1 MIFRDNYASVAK
13 ATRNFFY
20 DNNKMTIDGNIEIT
34 FNTPYFNTDAMS
46 NDMIIYASSNS
57 QHILFGTWSNHLSI
71 MNLCTSNVKINTP
84 AYIGAIQPYS
94 PQGAQLEIAD
104 GGSNNQFILYNN
116 SNNKKG
122 LYMNTL
128 YNVARIA
135 GYDWTLNNP
144 INMTLQDAGSNLG
157 IGQGMS
163 NPLGLLHL
171 RNNTTSNN
179 IILESGRVSDGT
191 AEGISAI
198 NFNGY
203 TTSINNRITTNKN
216 RWRMYV
222 NQAAT
227 NDFMAFESYNGTTLY
242 NYITLS
248 NNNIG
253 FNKANPISRV
263 HVLGDTVPGTGD
275 MTNTSNAPLTLE
287 DNSGNAMRMLH
298 INTNASDSTIYNYQT
313 NKNIYWGETTD
324 LGMYYFRGR
333 YVAIQSNL
341 GIGTTTP
348 STLLQMNSNGTNYVK
363 FTSASNTTGFWV
375 GLDDTNTANG
385 IGAFIWNSSN
395 AHIKFGTSNTER
407 MRILSNGKVIIGSVN
422 QLSQVGGQFE
432 LSDGGSN
439 TQFVLYNNSNNRYG
453 AYINTS
459 NSMIRFAG
467 YDWTNTRAV
476 NMMLQDAGCNLSI
489 GQATTAPISL
499 VHIRNNTT
507 SNNILIESG
516 RTTDGAN
523 EGFSA
528 LNFNGYS
535 LGGERRITTNKNRWR
550 IAIDQRSNN
559 DYLTIDAF
567 NGSVVYNYMTFSNQ
581 NVGIN
586 TNNPIGKLH
595 LVGASVVGGSDGTS
609 TSNNALTIADSA
621 GAIRVVHLSSHVSD
635 STYYNYQSAKNV
647 YWGELSDTGMYYFR
661 GRHVAIAS
669 NLGINTTSPAYT
681 LDVNGNGR
689 FINNVYVQ
697 NNLGVGT
704 TSPIANIHA
713 YSTTSTTITAQTTA
727 TANQNAV
734 FQLITGIANSSATLG
749 IPTTT
754 GGIHSN
760 AAPGDFILQ
769 NGYPS
774 GKMIMSISS
783 SNPDIVI
790 NSSHNVGIGTSS
802 PVHRLDVNGTI
813 RSMTGSIALGTSNY
827 TTVGQT
833 TIFNSNL
840 AGGTY
845 YRLGTVANFTFTAFG
860 SNINLWSGTGI
871 EINGSFGLLNYGGN
885 GIPNDN
891 YGFGFRTM
899 MNNGNT
905 GYSNAILNYNVT
917 YSNVGFNTYLNGN
930 PGLNS
935 LILVNGIDLWFYSV
949 VAGNFNMA
957 ITGSFT
963 PNTAWHSGGTATQ
976 PTGNSTPLSY
986 INIFSRNTLSIS
998 TSTGNLATSGNI
1010 AIGGGSSRIGNCLA
1024 SNYNAVNMIIAHSNL
1039 SSSIGTSFA
1048 LYQGSSGDTV
1058 LNSASGQPLGFKI
1071 ANAEYMRLNSTG
1083 SINLFGSSYA
1093 LPAAA
1098 GSSNIYL
1105 TLSSLTSNV
1114 TQLQFSENRLY
1125 TSTTQNWFA
1134 TQTKIQK
1141 VIDYGLGWA
1150 GYLAFGDSNDAA
1162 SVSLGSGNTTRLFVG
1177 SSGNVG
1183 IGTTTPTSTLHVAMP
1198 NNNAIFDGVGSNT
1211 VTLTL
1216 SNAHTGFQIG
1226 LANGANQYGNGSVS
1240 GDIIMRNFNKR
1251 ILLQSGTTTP
1261 AFTVES
1267 NNNIGIGTTTPR
1279 FPLDVNG
1286 SIQFGATGTVSQLR
1300 TQGQMVLWANST
1312 GAGSHWH
1319 SIFAVGSNNSTN
1331 GDHVWFT
1338 RGNDIVGIER
1348 MRITSAGNVGIGTTG
1363 PIYPLDVNGSIR
1375 LNNTS
1380 TTNNKLLVLYDGSS
1394 TDFYGLGVNPFTFRY
1409 QAPTGGNHAYYIGA
1423 TETMRINSAGNV
1435 GIGTSSPSYKL
1446 HCTGTGYFGGLLN
1459 AAGGI
1464 DIGTTSGATVVNLFD
1479 IAGAAWS
1486 ISTNFNQL
1494 TFSQG
1499 TVGGSYT
1506 NRVYFNN
1513 TGSVFANGV
1522 QLTSDDRLKTNE
1534 KFISDSLPTIMKL
1547 RPQIYDKNSSF
1558 YQIYDSNTDVLIPN
1572 PSNIEGYVRE
1582 SGLIAQEMFYDC
1594 PELRHLI
1601 SVPSDADPI
1610 IYSSN
1615 ISDSIDPQNDPI
1627 GYYKYWG
1634 TEKASVNYIGLIPYL
1649 IKGMQEQQNMIDRL
1663 QLEVEKLK
1671 SNT

>member
-1 MIFRDNYASVAK
+1 
-13 ATRNFFY
+13 
-20 DNNKMTIDGNIEIT
+20 
-34 FNTPYFNTDAMS
+34 
-46 NDMIIYASSNS
+46 
-57 QHILFGTWSNHLSI
+57 
-71 MNLCTSNVKINTP
+71 
-84 AYIGAIQPYS
+84 
-94 PQGAQLEIAD
+94 
-104 GGSNNQFILYNN
+104 
-116 SNNKKG
+116 
-122 LYMNTL
+122 
-128 YNVARIA
+128 
-135 GYDWTLNNP
+135 
-144 INMTLQDAGSNLG
+144 
-157 IGQGMS
+157 
-163 NPLGLLHL
+163 
-171 RNNTTSNN
+171 
-179 IILESGRVSDGT
+179 
-191 AEGISAI
+191 
-198 NFNGY
+198 
-203 TTSINNRITTNKN
+203 
-216 RWRMYV
+216 
-222 NQAAT
+222 
-227 NDFMAFESYNGTTLY
+227 
-242 NYITLS
+242 
-248 NNNIG
+248 
-253 FNKANPISRV
+253 
-263 HVLGDTVPGTGD
+263 
-275 MTNTSNAPLTLE
+275 
-287 DNSGNAMRMLH
+287 
-298 INTNASDSTIYNYQT
+298 
-313 NKNIYWGETTD
+313 
-324 LGMYYFRGR
+324 
-333 YVAIQSNL
+333 
-341 GIGTTTP
+341 
-348 STLLQMNSNGTNYVK
+348 
-363 FTSASNTTGFWV
+363 
-375 GLDDTNTANG
+375 
-385 IGAFIWNSSN
+385 
-395 AHIKFGTSNTER
+395 
-407 MRILSNGKVIIGSVN
+407 
-422 QLSQVGGQFE
+422 
-432 LSDGGSN
+432 
-439 TQFVLYNNSNNRYG
+439 
-453 AYINTS
+453 
-459 NSMIRFAG
+459 
-467 YDWTNTRAV
+467 
-476 NMMLQDAGCNLSI
+476 
-489 GQATTAPISL
+489 
-499 VHIRNNTT
+499 
-507 SNNILIESG
+507 
-516 RTTDGAN
+516 
-523 EGFSA
+523 
-528 LNFNGYS
+528 
-535 LGGERRITTNKNRWR
+535 
-550 IAIDQRSNN
+550 
-559 DYLTIDAF
+559 LTI
-567 NGSVVYNYMTFSNQ
+567 G
-581 NVGIN
+581 
-586 TNNPIGKLH
+586 
-595 LVGASVVGGSDGTS
+595 
-609 TSNNALTIADSA
+609 DSA

-647 YWGELSDTGMYYFR
+647 YWGEMSDTGMYYFR

-689 FINNVYVQ
+689 FINNVIIQ

-935 LILVNGIDLWFYSV
+935 LILVNGIDLWFYSFI
-949 VAGNFNMA
+949 AGNFNMA

-963 PNTAWHSGGTATQ
+963 PNTAWHSGGTVTQ

-998 TSTGNLATSGNI
+998 TSTGNLAIS
-1010 AIGGGSSRIGNCLA
+1010 GGSSRIGNCLT
-1024 SNYNAVNMIIAHSNL
+1024 SNYNATNMIIAHSNL

-1058 LNSASGQPLGFKI
+1058 LNSASGQSLGFNI
-1071 ANAEYMRLNSTG
+1071 ANIPAMTIAANK
-1083 SINLFGSSYA
+1083 SIHIVGCSNA

-1105 TLSSLTSNV
+1105 TLTSLTSNV

-1125 TSTTQNWFA
+1125 TSTTQGWNA

-1150 GYLAFGDSNDAA
+1150 GYLAFGDSNDSY
-1162 SVSLGSGNTTRLFVG
+1162 SVSLGSGNTTRLFVSG
-1177 SSGNVG
+1177 GGNVG
-1183 IGTTTPTSTLHVAMP
+1183 IGTSNPISTLHVAMP
-1198 NNNAIFDGVGSNT
+1198 NNNALFDGIGSNT
-1211 VTLTL
+1211 VTVSL

-1226 LANGANQYGNGSVS
+1226 LANGAHQYTNGSVP
-1240 GDIIMRNFNKR
+1240 GDIILRNFNKR

-1279 FPLDVNG
+1279 NTLQITSNVAGDIGPRLLLENPGGGINAACVIDFLTYNNATAQGSNNGRIEARDDGGGSSHLLFHTKTPGGVTNGLSERMRITSSGNVGIGTTTPAYSLDVNNT
-1286 SIQFGATGTVSQLR
+1286 IRL
-1300 TQGQMVLWANST
+1300 
-1312 GAGSHWH
+1312 
-1319 SIFAVGSNNSTN
+1319 NNSLSQNSKLLVIYDDNPADALVTACNFSGFGISNFSLRYQVPITN
-1331 GDHVWFT
+1331 NHVFYT
-1338 RGNDIVGIER
+1338 GPSEY
-1348 MRITSAGNVGIGTTG
+1348 MRITSAGNVGIGT
-1363 PIYPLDVNGSIR
+1363 
-1375 LNNTS
+1375 
-1380 TTNNKLLVLYDGSS
+1380 
-1394 TDFYGLGVNPFTFRY
+1394 
-1409 QAPTGGNHAYYIGA
+1409 
-1423 TETMRINSAGNV
+1423 
-1435 GIGTSSPSYKL
+1435 SSPTYKL

-1513 TGSVFANGV
+1513 SGSVFANGV

-1558 YQIYDSNTDVLIPN
+1558 DQIYDSNTDVLIPN

-1615 ISDSIDPQNDPI
+1615 ISDSIDPQNDPT